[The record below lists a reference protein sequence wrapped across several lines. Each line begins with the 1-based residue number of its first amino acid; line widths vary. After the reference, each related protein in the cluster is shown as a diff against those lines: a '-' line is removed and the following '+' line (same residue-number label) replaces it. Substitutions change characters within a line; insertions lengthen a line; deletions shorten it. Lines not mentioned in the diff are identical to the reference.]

1 MVRLNW
7 MSAASTIV
15 STAVPRGPS
24 ANPADGPYEL
34 LESAGPAEITLLR
47 SGNLALAVT
56 VDYATTTAGTAGPG
70 DFSPVA
76 GTLTFAPGAASARF
90 FVIDDRVTD
99 GTKTIGLALTNPS
112 GGAVILGA
120 PTATIVITD
129 AAPGYTFTE
138 IATTSD
144 DGFSSLALPR
154 INDAGVVAYAGTLAD
169 GTMEIRT
176 SDASIM
182 LANDPSAAI
191 FPDIAFNNAGHLAFG
206 GTLTD
211 GRRGVFRVS
220 PTTVSIVALSGS
232 ASGEFRSFGSP
243 SLNDTAIWSSPPK
256 SSAASA
262 CSSRPRVTAWSRWPT
277 PAAIPSRLSRR
288 SRRSTTPGWCSS
300 DVPPDGDARRV
311 QGRRRA
317 RRGGQRLV
325 AGCGLPGAA
334 LQPQRARPGLG
345 HRPGHHGRPA
355 GVDPRRPEGALVTT
369 ATTESGAYANLSQG
383 DNSPAFSNAGMVAF
397 WAGLPAGHPGS
408 SPGPI
413 PAAGKVLQT
422 GDPLFGSTVVE
433 TSLGGLNNRGEITFR
448 ARLSNGRQVIG
459 VATPPRP

>member
-182 LANDPSAAI
+182 LASDPSAAI
-191 FPDIAFNNAGHLAFG
+191 FAVHRAQQRRPPGLRRDAHRRPARRVPRVAHHGVDRRAERLGQRRVPQLRQPLAERHRDLVFTAEVIGGFGVLIKTAGDRLVTVADAG
-206 GTLTD
+206 GNTFASFPPQPAINDAGVVLFRRPS
-211 GRRGVFRVS
+211 GRRRPPCS
-220 PTTVSIVALSGS
+220 RPT
-232 ASGEFRSFGSP
+232 E
-243 SLNDTAIWSSPPK
+243 SSP
-256 SSAASA
+256 
-262 CSSRPRVTAWSRWPT
+262 RWPT
-277 PAAIPSRLSRR
+277 ARCWMRTSRCGPPA
-288 SRRSTTPGWCSS
+288 STGP
-300 DVPPDGDARRV
+300 
-311 QGRRRA
+311 
-317 RRGGQRLV
+317 
-325 AGCGLPGAA
+325 
-334 LQPQRARPGLG
+334 ARP
-345 HRPGHHGRPA
+345 R
-355 GVDPRRPEGALVTT
+355 
-369 ATTESGAYANLSQG
+369 
-383 DNSPAFSNAGMVAF
+383 
-397 WAGLPAGHPGS
+397 S
-408 SPGPI
+408 SPWAP
-413 PAAGKVLQT
+413 
-422 GDPLFGSTVVE
+422 
-433 TSLGGLNNRGEITFR
+433 R
-448 ARLSNGRQVIG
+448 ASSGC
-459 VATPPRP
+459 